1 MKKINIVVFIVF
13 AFIAFVGGLN
23 HEPWADEAQSW
34 IIARDANVEQIIWD
48 ISRYEGTFPLWF
60 LTIKLF
66 INFGLQYE
74 YFFLI
79 PIIIS
84 CIGLLVFLKRVE
96 APKFVKVLLPFT
108 YYVLY
113 QFTMVARS
121 YSYLFLALSIWA
133 SLYKDRMNKRVK
145 YALSLLFIS
154 MISMHG
160 MVISGVLGI
169 IFIIELLKTKEYKRV
184 ILPSIIL
191 VFTWIVE
198 CIILFPRADLYMNV
212 AMIHSLKTVLN
223 TVLSTVFTGTNI
235 IEKIYIAI
243 GIIGFIILIAM
254 EFKLSKKDCLI
265 TIGALIVFM
274 ALIRLVQHHLGI
286 IAMFVMFATIINY
299 EELKTKYKHFEKFF
313 VTILIVYISFSIFA
327 VINEFNANYSGA
339 KQMALYIEENNI
351 DEKEIYR
358 FGYKNVSLI
367 PYFEKNLYSNTD
379 KTIYEWKQ
387 SNKDFYEYVNFNKE
401 KIKEKFKEIP
411 EYILVEFDEINKKV
425 KEINELIDETG
436 LYELEYQSI
445 GKQFY
450 KCTYV
455 DTESFNLYKLKNK

>member
-1 MKKINIVVFIVF
+1 MKKINIIVFVVFALV
-13 AFIAFVGGLN
+13 AFVGGVT

-34 IIARDANVEQIIWD
+34 IIARDANVAQIIWD
-48 ISRYEGTFPLWF
+48 VSRYEGTFPLWF

-74 YFFLI
+74 YFFII

-84 CIGLLVFLKRVE
+84 CIGLLVFLKNVD

-133 SLYKDRMNKRVK
+133 SLYKDRGNKKVK
-145 YALSLLFIS
+145 YALSLVFLS

-160 MVISGVLGI
+160 MIISGVLGL
-169 IFIIELLKTKEYKRV
+169 IFIIDLIKNKEYKSV
-184 ILPSIIL
+184 ILPTIL
-191 VFTWIVE
+191 LVVTWIIE
-198 CIILFPRADLYMNV
+198 CCVLFPRADLYMNV
-212 AMIHSLKTVLN
+212 ALIHSFKSVLN
-223 TVLSTVFTGTNI
+223 SILATIFTGGNI

-243 GIIGFIILIAM
+243 GVIGFLILIGL
-254 EFKLSKKDCLI
+254 EFKLKNKDCLFV
-265 TIGALIVFM
+265 TASLIVFM
-274 ALIRLVQHHLGI
+274 AVIRLVQHHLGI
-286 IAMFVMFATIINY
+286 ITMFIMFSILVNY
-299 EELKTKYKHFEKFF
+299 EELRVKYRHFEKLF
-313 VTILIVYISFSIFA
+313 VIILVIYISFSVFA
-327 VINEFNANYSGA
+327 VINDFNANYSGA
-339 KQMALYIEENNI
+339 KQMAIYIEENNI
-351 DEKEIYR
+351 DKKEIYR

-367 PYFEKNLYSNTD
+367 PYFKNNLYSNTD

-401 KIKEKFKEIP
+401 SIKESHNDVP
-411 EYILVEFDEINKKV
+411 EYILVEFDETNRKV
-425 KEINELIDETG
+425 KEINELINETG
-436 LYELEYQSI
+436 RYELEYQTV
-445 GKQFY
+445 GKQYY

-455 DTESFNLYKLKNK
+455 DTESFNLYRLKSK